1 MLHTRYQDSPIIN
14 ILHLCR
20 TLVTTNKPIMIHY
33 SFTWCPFF
41 HFRIVSRTH
50 CTHLS
55 YLLKVFLVA
64 TDAQTP
70 LVFDELEHFENWLG
84 ILGDLSHWGLF
95 DVFLMI
101 RLGYIFWKVDHK
113 LKCLF
118 NYITARW
125 HIINR
130 TCHCLGEL
138 WSPGWSNVCQIFTVT
153 FLSPLSFLTDLF
165 GWSYYAQPVLE
176 MESIVLHLLE
186 GEVSA

>member
-1 MLHTRYQDSPIIN
+1 M
-14 ILHLCR
+14 CC
-20 TLVTTNKPIMIHY
+20 TLVTTNKPIMIPY
-33 SFTWCPFF
+33 SFTSCPFF

-50 CTHLS
+50 YTHLS
-55 YLLKVFLVA
+55 YLLKLFLVV
-64 TDAQTP
+64 TDAQAP

-84 ILGDLSHWGLF
+84 IWGDLSHCGLS

-118 NYITARW
+118 NYITSRL
-125 HIINR
+125 HIFNR

-138 WSPGWSNVCQIFTVT
+138 WSPGWSYACQISTVR
-153 FLSPLSFLTDLF
+153 FLSPLSFLTDRF
-165 GWSYYAQPVLE
+165 GRRYYAQPILE